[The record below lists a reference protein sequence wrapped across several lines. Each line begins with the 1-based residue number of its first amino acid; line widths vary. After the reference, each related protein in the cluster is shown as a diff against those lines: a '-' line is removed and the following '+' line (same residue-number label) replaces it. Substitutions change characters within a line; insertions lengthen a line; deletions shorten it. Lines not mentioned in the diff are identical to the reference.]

1 MVLGGQQM
9 KSCENKLNDFK
20 VKAWRSEPTIIVFL
34 ESFRHGSVHFKS
46 IMLQTEGGL
55 ILQRKD
61 LFLKLEL

>member
-1 MVLGGQQM
+1 M
-9 KSCENKLNDFK
+9 KSCENKQNDFK
-20 VKAWRSEPTIIVFL
+20 VKAWCSEPTIIVFL